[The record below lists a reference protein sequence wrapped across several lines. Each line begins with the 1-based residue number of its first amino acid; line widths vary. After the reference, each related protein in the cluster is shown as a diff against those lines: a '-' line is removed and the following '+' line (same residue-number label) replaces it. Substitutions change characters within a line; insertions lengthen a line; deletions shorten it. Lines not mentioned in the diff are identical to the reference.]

1 MSEKNKIKERDKK
14 GGGLRT
20 IIGKGTYIEGK
31 LSIQS
36 SGRIDGIIIGELVS
50 TDTIVI
56 GEDGNI
62 QGDVISKN
70 IIIDGKVK
78 GNIYA
83 ADRIVLES
91 KAVVKGDI
99 FSPSITINEGS
110 VFNGSCK
117 MIKSKEITI
126 DKKTQKTKVTDLSPE
141 EILATKF

>member
-1 MSEKNKIKERDKK
+1 MAEKSKIREEGKK

-62 QGDVISKN
+62 RGDVISKN
-70 IIIDGKVK
+70 VVIDGKVK
-78 GNIYA
+78 GNVYA
-83 ADRIVLES
+83 ANRIVLES

-99 FSPSITINEGS
+99 FSPSITINEGT

-117 MIKSKEITI
+117 MMKSKEIII
-126 DKKTQKTKVTDLSPE
+126 DKKTQKTKVIDLSPE
-141 EILATKF
+141 EILATRL

>member
-1 MSEKNKIKERDKK
+1 MAEKNNIKEKDKK
-14 GGGLRT
+14 SGGLRT

-62 QGDVISKN
+62 QGDIISKAV
-70 IIIDGKVK
+70 IIDGKVE

-83 ADRIVLES
+83 SNRIVLES
-91 KAVVKGDI
+91 KSVVKGDL
-99 FSPSITINEGS
+99 FSPSVTINEGTI
-110 VFNGSCK
+110 FNGSCK
-117 MIKSKEITI
+117 MMKSKEITI
-126 DKKTQKTKVTDLSPE
+126 DKKTQKTKVIDLSPE
-141 EILATKF
+141 EILTNRL